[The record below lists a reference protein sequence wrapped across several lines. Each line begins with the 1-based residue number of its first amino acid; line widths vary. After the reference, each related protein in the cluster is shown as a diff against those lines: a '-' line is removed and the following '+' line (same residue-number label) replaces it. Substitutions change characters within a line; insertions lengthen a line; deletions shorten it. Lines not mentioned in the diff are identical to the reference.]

1 MLTKLLAMTK
11 AELKSKIQSI
21 DEAAVKSRAMRR
33 QLAGMKKKEG
43 GFTLLELLVVVAI
56 LAAIAG
62 TATIML
68 HDTDKK
74 AFAAAHVAMMDELSK
89 GILTFKQINGN
100 YPNNWDSLMA
110 SADGTLTSAAP
121 TVLLNSALYDAATPA
136 NGAINVGTVTA
147 AELATL
153 TEVGIKTVRVIDNS
167 LPGCA
172 ALNIV
177 NTIKDKTNDIT
188 VQNIF
193 RTAAANGCGAA
204 QNATLAA
211 TTPVMVWQGDLTRV
225 NAPAGS
231 KLVAFGIG
239 PDTTLF
245 QSTQYGGLTNTP
257 IYRHV
262 AATEYNRFIALFN
275 VTSDATSPTNGKA
288 TLQAIVDGAGDT
300 KDEEL
305 GEFDNVRP
313 T

>member
-21 DEAAVKSRAMRR
+21 DESAIKGRALRR

-89 GILTFKQINGN
+89 GILTFKQINGT

-110 SADGTLTSAAP
+110 SADGTLTAAAP

-136 NGAINVGTVTA
+136 NGAIINGTITA

-153 TEVGIKTVRVIDNS
+153 TEVGITTVRVIDNS
-167 LPGCA
+167 IAGCA
-172 ALNIV
+172 PTITAPSTTPAIV

-193 RTAAANGCGAA
+193 RTAAANGCGAVL
-204 QNATLAA
+204 NAALAA

-245 QSTQYGGLTNTP
+245 QSTQYGGLT
-257 IYRHV
+257 RSESV
-262 AATEYNRFIALFN
+262 
-275 VTSDATSPTNGKA
+275 V
-288 TLQAIVDGAGDT
+288 
-300 KDEEL
+300 
-305 GEFDNVRP
+305 
-313 T
+313 